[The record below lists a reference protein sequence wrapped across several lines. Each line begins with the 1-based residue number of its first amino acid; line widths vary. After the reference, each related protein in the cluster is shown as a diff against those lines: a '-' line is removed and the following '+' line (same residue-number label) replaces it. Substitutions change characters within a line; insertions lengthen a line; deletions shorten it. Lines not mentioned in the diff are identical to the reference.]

1 MLGYNAKEL
10 QPKVMGSDVFD
21 LRETREPTYAP
32 KMQTG
37 GASMS
42 IQMMTFEECSSQCNG
57 IVQLVCVA

>member
-1 MLGYNAKEL
+1 
-10 QPKVMGSDVFD
+10 MGSDVFD